1 MFEGLIDIKV
11 YGGICNYHL
20 EQYEEAL
27 KHYNY
32 ALKDPDNENEKDKDG
47 KDKKI
52 IKKVE
57 ILYNKGLSEACLM
70 MFEDAIRDYETA
82 KEEAKENA
90 SQKLMFK
97 IRF

>member
-1 MFEGLIDIKV
+1 MFDFLIDISV

-32 ALKDPDNENEKDKDG
+32 ALKDPDNENEKDREG
-47 KDKKI
+47 KEKKI

-82 KEEAKENA
+82 NKEAKE
-90 SQKLMFK
+90 
-97 IRF
+97 